1 MGTTPLVIGLDIGG
15 TFTDL
20 ALLDPETADVAVVK
34 TPTTPQDLW
43 AGARAALEAAA
54 AARGLA
60 LRDLLSRTV
69 KLVHGTTVTTNVL
82 FNRAGARVG
91 LIATRGFGDQILI
104 MRAKGRVAG
113 LSLAERRHFRATDKP
128 EPVVDRPFIG
138 EVSER
143 IDHKGAV
150 ITPLAPAEAEA
161 AVDRLVA
168 RGVDAIAVCLLWSL
182 KNPAHERMLGDLIRS
197 RYPRVFFS
205 LSSDL
210 SPVVGEYERT
220 ATTVLNC
227 YVGPAIGGYLA
238 RLRAETEGAGLPA
251 APLILQAHGGA
262 VHPDEVVPIHTVE
275 SGPAAGVLG
284 AKYLADLLRLPNVI
298 ATDMGGTT
306 FKVSLIRD
314 GAWFAAPEAVIGQF
328 EIQVPMV
335 DVISIGA
342 GGGSIAASDGGRL
355 RVGPQSAGAE
365 PGPACYGKGGE
376 APTVTDADLVLGYLN
391 QNFFLGGEIPLDP
404 RRAAAAVQR
413 HVADPLFGGDL
424 QAAALGIRRVADA
437 QMADLIRKATIER
450 GYDPREFVLMA
461 YGGAGPAHCCA
472 YAEEAGLDRVVVPFA
487 ATVYSAFG
495 AAVAEVR
502 MSRKRSAPLYLP
514 ADPSAVAEVYR
525 GLEAEVGAALG
536 RQGVPPTAMSLE
548 RWVEMRYRRQMHVI
562 RVPVPPGD
570 IDGTALDLVAADFEG
585 LYARLYGASAA
596 YREAGMEM
604 ITYGVDAAA
613 KTHQPELPSLPPAG
627 PDPSAAGKGIRLVVW
642 DVRRGPEATPIYRG
656 ESLRPGNILP
666 GPAIAEYAGTTL
678 VLPAGWRA
686 EVDRYRNVHLS
697 RQAG

>member
-1 MGTTPLVIGLDIGG
+1 MQSGCLVIGLDIGG

-20 ALLDPETADVAVVK
+20 ALLDPEAADVTLVK
-34 TPTTPQDLW
+34 TPSTPRDLW

-54 AARGLA
+54 AGRGIGLS
-60 LRDLLSRTV
+60 DLLSRTV

-82 FNRAGARVG
+82 FNRNGARVG

-113 LSLAERRHFRATDKP
+113 LSLAERRHFRATTKP
-128 EPVVDRPFIG
+128 EPLVDRPFIE
-138 EVSER
+138 EVAER

-150 ITPLAPAEAEA
+150 VTPLDAAEAAA

-168 RGVDAIAVCLLWSL
+168 RGVEAIAVCLLWSF
-182 KNPAHERMLGDLIRS
+182 KNPAHERLIGDLIRT
-197 RYPRVFFS
+197 RHPKVFVS
-205 LSSDL
+205 LSSEL
-210 SPVVGEYERT
+210 SPVIGEYERT

-227 YVGPAIGGYLA
+227 YVGPAIAGYLE
-238 RLRAETEGAGLPA
+238 RLRAETGRAGLA
-251 APLILQAHGGA
+251 APPLILQSHGGA
-262 VHPDEVVPIHTVE
+262 VHPDEVVPVQTVE

-284 AKYLADLLRLPNVI
+284 AKYLADLLGMRNVI

-328 EIQVPMV
+328 EIQIPMV

-342 GGGSIAASDGGRL
+342 GGGSIAACDGGRL
-355 RVGPQSAGAE
+355 RVGPQSAGAD

-376 APTVTDADLVLGYLN
+376 APTVTDADVALGYLN
-391 QNFFLGGEIPLDP
+391 PEFFLGGEIRLDAG
-404 RRAAAAVQR
+404 RAAAAVRR
-413 HVADPLFGGDL
+413 HVADPLFGGDVA
-424 QAAALGIRRVADA
+424 AAALAVRRVADA

-450 GYDPREFVLMA
+450 GEDPRDFVLMA

-472 YAEEAGLDRVVVPFA
+472 FAEEAGVDRVVVPFA
-487 ATVYSAFG
+487 ATVYSALG

-514 ADPSAVAEVYR
+514 VDPAAVAEIYG
-525 GLEAEVGAALG
+525 GLEGEVGAAMA
-536 RQGVPPTAMSLE
+536 RQGIPGASVGLE

-562 RVPVPPGD
+562 RVAVPGGVL
-570 IDGTALDLVAADFEG
+570 DGAALNRIAADFEA
-585 LYARLYGASAA
+585 LYARLYGAGAA

-604 ITYGVDAAA
+604 ITYGVDAVA
-613 KTHQPELPSLPPAG
+613 KTHQPDLPSLPPAG
-627 PDPSAAGKGIRLVVW
+627 ADPGMARIGSRRVCWDAA
-642 DVRRGPEATPIYRG
+642 RGPEETPIYRG
-656 ESLRPGNILP
+656 EALRPGNVVH
-666 GPAIAEYAGTTL
+666 GHAIAEYHGTTL
-678 VLPAGWRA
+678 VISPGWRA
-686 EVDRYRNVHLS
+686 VVDRYRNVHLT
-697 RQAG
+697 REGF